1 MINITHILWRP
12 PQSIEIILSRLA
24 PGDNVVNIT
33 VNDRTGTRL
42 FPNKIVVNREN
53 AINIYGITKVQK
65 NKTLD
70 GIRIPTIDITNGRFK
85 NA

>member
-12 PQSIEIILSRLA
+12 PQSIEIIWNKLE

-33 VNDRTGTRL
+33 VKDKSGTRM
-42 FPNKIVVNREN
+42 FPRPIIVNREK
-53 AINIYGITKVQK
+53 AKNIYGKTKVQK

-70 GIRIPTIDITNGRFK
+70 GIRIPTFDIKEGKFNY
-85 NA
+85 A